1 MLSGVSS
8 NLKNLLVVTDDPA
21 LKKTISLL
29 LDEEY
34 KIVNV
39 SSYDSVIKIMAKHN
53 IDVIALDMDYDSD
66 KDVFDVL
73 KYIKIVDPGIPVIM
87 LATEGDV
94 IRVIKAI
101 RLGASDYILK
111 TGQGSAQALMLSINI
126 ALKNKETEQNGVS
139 KFDKETFLNHTK
151 MMDNVFSLS
160 YEEYVQ
166 YVEKLVLEHLEGEEN
181 NIRSSIKN

>member
-8 NLKNLLVVTDDPA
+8 DLKSLLIITNDPTV
-21 LKKTISLL
+21 KRTISTLL
-29 LDEEY
+29 EEEY
-34 KIVNV
+34 KIVHV
-39 SSYDSVIKIMAKHN
+39 SSYDFVMKIMGRHS
-53 IDVIALDMDYDSD
+53 IDVIALDMDYDAD

-73 KYIKIVDPGIPVIM
+73 KYIKIVSPDTPVVM

-111 TGQGSAQALMLSINI
+111 TGQNAAQALMLSINV
-126 ALKNKETEQNGVS
+126 ALKNREIAHNGVS

-151 MMDNVFSLS
+151 MRDNVFSLS
-160 YEEYVQ
+160 YDEYVQ
-166 YVEKLVLEHLEGEEN
+166 HVERLVLEHLEDEEN
-181 NIRSSIKN
+181 TIRSSIKN

>member
-8 NLKNLLVVTDDPA
+8 NLKNLLIVTDDPA
-21 LKKTISLL
+21 IKKTISLL

-34 KIVNV
+34 KIIHV
-39 SSYDSVIKIMAKHN
+39 SSYDSIIKVIGKHN
-53 IDVIALDMDYDSD
+53 IDIVALDMDYDSD

-73 KYIKIVDPGIPVIM
+73 KYIKIVDPDMPVIM

-111 TGQGSAQALMLSINI
+111 TGQNSAQALMLSINVV
-126 ALKNKETEQNGVS
+126 LNNRETANNGVS

-151 MMDNVFSLS
+151 MRDNVFSLS

-166 YVEKLVLEHLEGEEN
+166 YVEKLVLEHLEIEES
-181 NIRSSIKN
+181 NIHSSVKN